1 MTIQEFEAMLRDSG
15 LDDATVSTLVKNEK
29 LSAKATS
36 LRQGTEYST
45 LEAKAVAL
53 EASYAKAKS
62 YEDWYGK
69 NAAAIE
75 ALKVQTA
82 RYQEK
87 YGNLDDAAPANRQ
100 QVNLDQDAIK
110 KLVTESIAESFQ
122 KNYAPQVVATMTGIG
137 GVVEKH
143 MRRGRKEDI
152 DWKKLDE
159 MAAKT
164 NGDISAAYD
173 LYDEPNMKADGEAA
187 FKARVDKE
195 VKERLAASGVNQFPA
210 GADASPSSRSPL
222 SSSDGDKP
230 KAYDR
235 SKLLE
240 TFSSGTYTGFGKTQ

>member
-1 MTIQEFEAMLRDSG
+1 MLRDSG

-75 ALKVQTA
+75 TLKTQTA
-82 RYQEK
+82 RYQER
-87 YGNLDDAAPANRQ
+87 YGSLDEAAPANKQ
-100 QVNLDQDAIK
+100 PVQFDQAAIQK
-110 KLVTESIAESFQ
+110 IVADSLAENFQ

-159 MAAKT
+159 LAAKT

-173 LYDEPNMKADGEAA
+173 MYDAPNMQIDTDKA
-187 FKARVDKE
+187 FQARVDKE
-195 VKERLAASGVNQFPA
+195 VKERLAAQGVSQFPA

-222 SSSDGDKP
+222 SASDGDKP

-240 TFSSGTYTGFGKTQ
+240 TFTSGTYTGFGKTQ